1 MAKNVLKNIIKIFSR
16 KRIRKV
22 FIQKEYKMINDAM
35 SRKFI
40 HIILTQTRI
49 IYLLFIKMNREK
61 NFGSVSVYII
71 FELCSRNLLVIKMN
85 RETNF
90 GNRFILY
97 LNYVLEILWHNLQNF
112 T

>member
-16 KRIRKV
+16 RRIRKV

-40 HIILTQTRI
+40 HIIPTQTRI

-71 FELCSRNLLVIKMN
+71 FELCTRNLLLIKMN
-85 RETNF
+85 CEKFRKSVYIIFKLCTRN
-90 GNRFILY
+90 IMA
-97 LNYVLEILWHNLQNF
+97 
-112 T
+112 